1 MKFRDDEGNEYEVK
15 KKESANWIH
24 VAIVVSVIIAPSN
37 IIFHGFY
44 IFGDIAMFGLLW
56 FGKTVIEMF
65 LNHDEKGEFT
75 SPLRPIVIYFMLM
88 FVWFFIVLFAFEKFG
103 IMHDIR

>member
-65 LNHDEKGEFT
+65 LNHDEKGALT
-75 SPLRPIVIYFMLM
+75 PRSLGIYIVLML
-88 FVWFFIVLFAFEKFG
+88 VWWFIILFAFEKFG